1 MKRATF
7 HFFFAI
13 SLKRSF
19 FSVSIFFKRTRI
31 HFSGICGSFI
41 SAGGSSMAE
50 IKSAIELAMEKTKDL
65 HLSRE
70 EMKKLKE
77 EEMKSKAHSLVNR
90 FLEVDFHLKEGEKEL
105 LKFTP
110 AERKQLEKLIRQYL
124 SEAIQLDRD
133 NDLIFQGIET
143 FWEES
148 KTLNRQIQ
156 QVIKKYREQKERA
169 YEETEKNL
177 LANWQKQG
185 ISGSAVQGKVEGSPD
200 WEKALSRF
208 KPAFEEQL
216 RVLQEELKKQ

>member
-1 MKRATF
+1 
-7 HFFFAI
+7 
-13 SLKRSF
+13 
-19 FSVSIFFKRTRI
+19 
-31 HFSGICGSFI
+31 
-41 SAGGSSMAE
+41 MAE
-50 IKSAIELAMEKTKDL
+50 IKSSIELAMEKTKDL

-90 FLEVDFHLKEGEKEL
+90 FLEVDFHLKEAEKEL

-110 AERKQLEKLIRQYL
+110 DERKQLEKLMRQYL

-143 FWEES
+143 FREES
-148 KTLNRQIQ
+148 KPLIRQIQ
-156 QVIKKYREQKERA
+156 QLIKKYREQKEKA

-185 ISGSAVQGKVEGSPD
+185 ISGSAVQAKVEGSPE
-200 WEKALSRF
+200 WEKALSGF

>member
-1 MKRATF
+1 
-7 HFFFAI
+7 
-13 SLKRSF
+13 
-19 FSVSIFFKRTRI
+19 
-31 HFSGICGSFI
+31 
-41 SAGGSSMAE
+41 
-50 IKSAIELAMEKTKDL
+50 MEKTKDL

-77 EEMKSKAHSLVNR
+77 EEMKSKAHSLVHR
-90 FLEVDFHLKEGEKEL
+90 FLEVDFHLKEVEKEL
-105 LKFTP
+105 LKITP

-124 SEAIQLDRD
+124 SEAIQLDWD

-185 ISGSAVQGKVEGSPD
+185 ISGSAVQAKVEGSPE

-216 RVLQEELKKQ
+216 RVLQEELKK